1 MKKLV
6 SIMVALLFVCSVTF
20 AQASSSIT
28 ISDLSHSM
36 VKADNLEDAAAV
48 GLFVEPLN
56 EFSSRFEMEEYQEL
70 IKFSEKELEKL
81 MAAEKVTDYFGN
93 VIVASTGETRALLDL
108 FDGNQPAIYE
118 FAPIIAGGYDVS
130 YGHVTA
136 TLLFATPY
144 NPGDEVAVLIGV
156 IEYGENEDDDST
168 ITWYAIKGTCVSVPE
183 YDGAEGIEVR
193 LTPEMMMTVQDVD
206 TLVAIASMPFDFE

>member
-1 MKKLV
+1 MKKMV
-6 SIMVALLFVCSVTF
+6 SIMVALLFVCGVAF
-20 AQASSSIT
+20 AQGTPSIT
-28 ISDLSHSM
+28 ISDLTHSLI
-36 VKADNLEDAAAV
+36 KADNLADAEAA

-56 EFSSRFEMEEYQEL
+56 EFSSRFLLEEYQEL
-70 IKFSEKELEKL
+70 IKFGEDELAKL

-93 VIVASTGETRALLDL
+93 VIVSSTGEVRALLDL
-108 FDGNQPAIYE
+108 FDGEEPAIYE
-118 FAPIIAGGYDVS
+118 FSPIIAGGYNTS

-156 IEYGENEDDDST
+156 VNYGESEDEEPT
-168 ITWYAIKGTCVSVPE
+168 IVWYAFRGTCVSVPE

-193 LTPEMMMTVQDVD
+193 FSPEMMTTLQDVD
-206 TLVAIASMPFDFE
+206 TLVAIASVPFDFE